1 MPKKINDGLTNHQR
15 YHAKPEKKAMRD
27 ENAKRWRQT
36 DKGKFIRNRNHWIA
50 SGMVEPLEGWESF
63 WEVFKKKTHCEL
75 CNIEFDLEAGG
86 TSKKGRC
93 LDHHHHS
100 GTIRNVICRSC
111 NISPMRKFDANHDR
125 MLFEIQRYFRINT
138 LQ

>member
-1 MPKKINDGLTNHQR
+1 MPEAINDGLTNQQR

-36 DKGKFIRNRNHWIA
+36 DKGIFTRNKNHWI
-50 SGMVEPLEGWESF
+50 SYGVVEPLEGWEAY

-100 GTIRNVICRSC
+100 GAIRNVVCRSC
-111 NISPMRKFDANHDR
+111 NLSPMRKFDANHDR